1 MAGKHLEAGV
11 LFQALKA
18 EGEACRNYLAV
29 SAALFSAA
37 RTISSASTGRESE
50 KDCGRGTRLHGQGDV
65 LEVRVGLRLL
75 LSVMRNMP
83 VQLGDSP
90 PFYLHVVQ

>member
-50 KDCGRGTRLHGQGDV
+50 KEFGRGHGQGDI